1 MTEKEVDELISSLR
15 ELVSTHDRYV
25 VKIPGERVG
34 VEFEYLLDDGTLVKS
49 TVGIA
54 RCSVAKEDLKNY
66 LLKCGC
72 TFIGVGV
79 FHKELWRY
87 R

>member
-15 ELVSTHDRYV
+15 ELVSSHDRYV
-25 VKIPGERVG
+25 IRHGSENRPGPL
-34 VEFEYLLDDGTLVKS
+34 EYLLDDGTLIR
-49 TVGIA
+49 T
-54 RCSVAKEDLKNY
+54 CSGLTAKEDLKYY
-66 LLKCGC
+66 LLNWGY

-79 FHKELWRY
+79 FHKALWRY